1 LVFYLAGVP
10 TLDSNPTLQCD
21 VLVVGCGPVGMTV
34 AALLGQQGISTIVVE
49 QNPSI
54 CLHPRAQTID
64 DESMRTMQAIGIA
77 ARVAD
82 ELTPAAGSGYYDADN
97 HCFASI
103 GPGPQNYGYA
113 KRNYMLQQDLERQL
127 LARLRELD
135 CVALVFNETI
145 VEISQDDEGVIAE
158 AASGCFYQAHYTL
171 ACDGGQSSIRAA
183 LGIEMLG
190 NTYER
195 DWIVLDTIDDPD
207 TECISR
213 FICDPARPQ
222 VSIYS
227 PRGGRRYEFMLRD
240 GETREQVLTDEFLT
254 ALLAPYRDIDASQIT
269 RRAVYRFH
277 ARIASRLREGRV
289 LLLGD
294 AAHLS
299 PPFAGQ
305 GMNAGIRDAHNVA
318 WKIAGVLRHSFH
330 ADVLDSY
337 DNERRGP
344 IWAMIQLAVAMGEF
358 VMPVGAEQL
367 ALTRSLMAALE
378 RFPEAHDWIFQMKF
392 KPRPRYGNGL
402 FIDLQRQAFEAS
414 LVGEMIPQPAVMDER
429 GQTLLLDHALGNGY
443 SLLAQDDAGERC
455 VASLHS
461 GLWSALAPSR
471 VRLLQADSPHSDVM
485 EDYALPRYMLQ
496 ADDDY
501 ARPLRTHRDQILL
514 IRPDRYVAGAFFPAQ
529 AGAFTASLFDL
540 LTEPVAR

>member
-1 LVFYLAGVP
+1 MALAG
-10 TLDSNPTLQCD
+10 SPTLQCD

-34 AALLGQQGISTIVVE
+34 AALLGQMGIATIVVE
-49 QNPSI
+49 QNPNI

-64 DESMRTMQAIGIA
+64 DESLRTMQAIGIA
-77 ARVAD
+77 ERVAA
-82 ELTPAAGSGYYDADN
+82 ELEPAAGSGYYNADN
-97 HCFASI
+97 HCFATVGQ
-103 GPGPQNYGYA
+103 GPRNYGYA
-113 KRNYMLQQDLERQL
+113 KRNYMLQQDLERHL
-127 LARLRELD
+127 LERLRQLD
-135 CVALVFNETI
+135 SVALVFNETI
-145 VEISQDDEGVIAE
+145 VELSQDDSGVVAE
-158 AASGCFYQAHYTL
+158 AASGCFYQSHYLL
-171 ACDGGQSSIRAA
+171 ACDGGQSGVRTA

-195 DWIVLDTIDDPD
+195 DWIVLDTLDDPD
-207 TECISR
+207 TEPVSR
-213 FICDPARPQ
+213 FICDPQRPH

-240 GETREQVLTDEFLT
+240 GETREQVLTDEFLFG
-254 ALLAPYRDIDASQIT
+254 LLAPFREIEAAQIT

-318 WKIAGVLRHSFH
+318 WKIAGVLRHGFH
-330 ADVLDSY
+330 TDVLDSY
-337 DNERRGP
+337 DSERRGP

-358 VMPVGAEQL
+358 VMPVGEQQI

-392 KPRPRYGNGL
+392 KPRPRYDNGL
-402 FIDLQRQAFEAS
+402 FINLQQQDFEAS
-414 LVGEMIPQPAVMDER
+414 LVGEMLPQPAVMDENGR
-429 GQTLLLDHALGNGY
+429 TLLLDDAIGNGY
-443 SLLAQDDAGERC
+443 CLLAQDDIGERC
-455 VASLHS
+455 IAAMHS

-471 VRLLQADSPHSDVM
+471 VRLLQADAPHSDVM
-485 EDYALPRYMLQ
+485 EDDALPRFMLQ
-496 ADDDY
+496 AGDDD
-501 ARPLRTHRDQILL
+501 ARPLRTHRDQILFV
-514 IRPDRYVAGAFFPAQ
+514 RPDRYIAGAFFPTD
-529 AGAFTASLFDL
+529 AGAFTASVFDL
-540 LTEPVAR
+540 LTEPAKQ